1 MQLLIVRHGIAEDR
15 DAWAPHDDDARP
27 LTADGKK
34 KMKEAAKGLQALV
47 PKVDLV
53 ASSPLVRAMQ
63 TAVILT
69 KVYGTAEPVQ
79 VDALVPG
86 QHPPAFAAWLRTQLT
101 RKAVAVV
108 GHEPTLGTIIS
119 WLTAGIE
126 RSFVELGKGG
136 ACLLQLGE
144 RIDAGE
150 AMVEWVLRPSHLRAL
165 G

>member
-1 MQLLIVRHGIAEDR
+1 
-15 DAWAPHDDDARP
+15 
-27 LTADGKK
+27 
-34 KMKEAAKGLQALV
+34 
-47 PKVDLV
+47 
-53 ASSPLVRAMQ
+53 
-63 TAVILT
+63 
-69 KVYGTAEPVQ
+69 
-79 VDALVPG
+79 
-86 QHPPAFAAWLRTQLT
+86 
-101 RKAVAVV
+101 VAVV